1 MNWLKKF
8 FGKNT
13 SNVASMTL
21 TNTGQ
26 AVEPNPSIAE
36 ELFIDQTAPET
47 EPKAQPA
54 DGISILSFLEQ
65 DFYGTGYKDGYNFHS
80 VEMMDNRIRSL
91 KASFRL
97 RIDQAIEEKQQKLLH
112 LREHAIDMGGLSERM
127 SLRIEAAEKHL
138 SAMVATYENEKALSV
153 DEEGWTAK
161 PVNEYR
167 DGFLRGA
174 ETYNA
179 EKLLAVSTGLFNL

>member
-1 MNWLKKF
+1 MNWLKKI
-8 FGKNT
+8 FGKST
-13 SNVASMTL
+13 SEVANVNL
-21 TNTGQ
+21 
-26 AVEPNPSIAE
+26 PNAGEAAEQKPSIAE
-36 ELFIDQTAPET
+36 ELFVDQTVPET
-47 EPKAQPA
+47 DQKAQPA
-54 DGISILSFLEQ
+54 QGISILSFLEQ
-65 DFYGTGYKDGYNFHS
+65 DFYGTGYRDGYNYHS
-80 VEMMDNRIRSL
+80 EEMMNNRIRSL

-97 RIDQAIEEKQQKLLH
+97 RIDQAIEEKQQKLLQ
-112 LREHAIDMGGLSERM
+112 LREHGIDMGGLSEKM
-127 SLRIEAAEKHL
+127 TQRIEAAEEHL
-138 SAMVATYENEKALSV
+138 RAMIASYEKEKALSV